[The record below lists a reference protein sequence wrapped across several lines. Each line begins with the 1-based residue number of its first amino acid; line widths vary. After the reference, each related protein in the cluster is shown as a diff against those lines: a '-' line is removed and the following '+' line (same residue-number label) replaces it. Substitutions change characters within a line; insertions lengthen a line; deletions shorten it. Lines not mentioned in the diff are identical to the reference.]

1 MGSLMEDVVTCKKT
15 LEEAASS
22 EEQVIDAL
30 KLLSSTPVTKQLLT
44 KTLIGKTVNKL
55 GMKHKSSAVKSL
67 AKDLVAKW
75 REVAGTPMSTPK
87 SCASTAKIPF
97 NVMSVGVIS
106 KASDYPAATR
116 SSVEHWFWEYT

>member
-1 MGSLMEDVVTCKKT
+1 MNCQAVVLHIASVERLS
-15 LEEAASS
+15 LEE
-22 EEQVIDAL
+22 
-30 KLLSSTPVTKQLLT
+30 LSILDNK
-44 KTLIGKTVNKL
+44 VNKL

-106 KASDYPAATR
+106 KALDYPAATR